1 LARIKRRKNNKFFF
15 SSKSSRPAKRRD
27 IKGSFINSAIVIL
40 SLLLVAFIFSF
51 SNRQI
56 QTGIPIE
63 ITFPSLP
70 ETPKL
75 AVAIYE
81 QKPIL
86 DIEVEILN
94 GCGVPGLAGKISDY
108 LRSQQMD
115 VVRSENA
122 DHYNY
127 DQTILILRNENSDG
141 LKIIAKSFGIDIKDE
156 NRIKHIPDDQLN
168 VDITVIIGSDFATI
182 KPLVDYLKYR

>member
-15 SSKSSRPAKRRD
+15 SSKSFRPAKRRD
-27 IKGSFINSAIVIL
+27 IKGSLINSAIVIL

-182 KPLVDYLKYR
+182 KPLVEYLKYR

>member
-1 LARIKRRKNNKFFF
+1 MARIKRRKKNKLLF
-15 SSKSSRPAKRRD
+15 SSKVSHPAKRRD
-27 IKGSFINSAIVIL
+27 IKGMLVNSAIAIL
-40 SLLLVAFIFSF
+40 SLLLLAFIFSF

-56 QTGIPIE
+56 QTGVAIE

-70 ETPKL
+70 DTPKL
-75 AVAIYE
+75 AIEIYE
-81 QKPIL
+81 ENPIL

-94 GCGVPGLAGKISDY
+94 GCGVPGLAEKVSNY

-115 VVRSENA
+115 VVRSDNA

-127 DQTILILRNENSDG
+127 DQTILILRNENFEG
-141 LKIIAKSFGIDIKDE
+141 LKKVSQSFGINEQDE
-156 NRIKHIPDDQLN
+156 LRIKHIPDEKLS

-182 KPLVDYLKYR
+182 KPLVDYLK

>member
-27 IKGSFINSAIVIL
+27 IKGSLINSAIVIL

-141 LKIIAKSFGIDIKDE
+141 LKIIAKSFGIDIMDE

>member
-1 LARIKRRKNNKFFF
+1 MLV
-15 SSKSSRPAKRRD
+15 
-27 IKGSFINSAIVIL
+27 NSAIAIL
-40 SLLLVAFIFSF
+40 SLLLLAFIFSF

-56 QTGIPIE
+56 QTGVPIE

-70 ETPKL
+70 DTPKL
-75 AVAIYE
+75 AIEIYE
-81 QKPIL
+81 ENPIL

-94 GCGVPGLAGKISDY
+94 GCGVPGLAEKVSNY

-115 VVRSENA
+115 VVRSDNA

-127 DQTILILRNENSDG
+127 DQTILILRNENLEG
-141 LKIIAKSFGIDIKDE
+141 LKKVSQSFGINEQDE
-156 NRIKHIPDDQLN
+156 LRIKHIPDEKLS

-182 KPLVDYLKYR
+182 KPLVEYLK

>member
-27 IKGSFINSAIVIL
+27 IKGSLINSAIVIL

-141 LKIIAKSFGIDIKDE
+141 LKKIAKSFGIDIDDE
-156 NRIKHIPDDQLN
+156 TRIKHIPDDQLN

>member
-1 LARIKRRKNNKFFF
+1 LARIKRRKQNKYLF
-15 SSKSSRPAKRRD
+15 SSKSSRPNKRRD
-27 IKGSFINSAIVIL
+27 IKGSLINSAIVIL
-40 SLLLVAFIFSF
+40 SLLLIAFIFSF

-56 QTGIPIE
+56 QSGVPIE

-70 ETPKL
+70 ETPQL

-81 QKPIL
+81 QNPVL

-94 GCGVPGLAGKISDY
+94 GGGVPGVAGKITNY

-141 LKIIAKSFGIDIKDE
+141 LKKIAKSFGIDIDDE
-156 NRIKHIPDDQLN
+156 TRIKHIPDDQLN

-182 KPLVDYLKYR
+182 KPLEDYLK

>member
-27 IKGSFINSAIVIL
+27 IKGSLINSAIVIL

>member
-1 LARIKRRKNNKFFF
+1 MARIKRRKNNKFFF
-15 SSKSSRPAKRRD
+15 SSKSFRPAKRRD
-27 IKGSFINSAIVIL
+27 IKGSLINSAIVIL

-182 KPLVDYLKYR
+182 KPLVEYLKYR

>member
-1 LARIKRRKNNKFFF
+1 MARIKRRKNNKFFF

-27 IKGSFINSAIVIL
+27 IKGSLINSAIVIL

-115 VVRSENA
+115 VVRSKNA

-141 LKIIAKSFGIDIKDE
+141 LKKIAKSFGIDIDDE
-156 NRIKHIPDDQLN
+156 TRIKHIPDDQLN

>member
-1 LARIKRRKNNKFFF
+1 MARIKRRKNNKFFF

-27 IKGSFINSAIVIL
+27 IKGSLINSAIVIL

-141 LKIIAKSFGIDIKDE
+141 LKKIAKSFGIDIDDE
-156 NRIKHIPDDQLN
+156 TRIKHIPDDQLN

>member
-1 LARIKRRKNNKFFF
+1 MLV
-15 SSKSSRPAKRRD
+15 
-27 IKGSFINSAIVIL
+27 NSAIAIL
-40 SLLLVAFIFSF
+40 SLLLLAFIFSF

-56 QTGIPIE
+56 QTGVPIE

-70 ETPKL
+70 DTPKL
-75 AVAIYE
+75 AIEIYE
-81 QKPIL
+81 ENPIL

-94 GCGVPGLAGKISDY
+94 GCGVPGLAEKVSNY

-115 VVRSENA
+115 VVRSDNA

-127 DQTILILRNENSDG
+127 DQTILILRNENLEG
-141 LKIIAKSFGIDIKDE
+141 LKKVSQSFGINEQDE
-156 NRIKHIPDDQLN
+156 LRIKHIPDEKLS

-182 KPLVDYLKYR
+182 NPLVDYLK

>member
-1 LARIKRRKNNKFFF
+1 LARTKRRKNNKFFF

-27 IKGSFINSAIVIL
+27 IKGSLINSAIVIL

-51 SNRQI
+51 SNRQN

>member
-1 LARIKRRKNNKFFF
+1 MLV
-15 SSKSSRPAKRRD
+15 
-27 IKGSFINSAIVIL
+27 NSAIAIL
-40 SLLLVAFIFSF
+40 SLLLLAFIFSF

-56 QTGIPIE
+56 QTGVPIE

-70 ETPKL
+70 DTPKL
-75 AVAIYE
+75 AIEIYE
-81 QKPIL
+81 ENPIL

-94 GCGVPGLAGKISDY
+94 GCGVPGLAEKVSNY

-115 VVRSENA
+115 VVRSDNA

-127 DQTILILRNENSDG
+127 DQTILILRNENFEG
-141 LKIIAKSFGIDIKDE
+141 LKKVSQSFGINEQDE
-156 NRIKHIPDDQLN
+156 LRIKHIPDEKLS

-182 KPLVDYLKYR
+182 KPLVDYLK

>member
-1 LARIKRRKNNKFFF
+1 MLV
-15 SSKSSRPAKRRD
+15 
-27 IKGSFINSAIVIL
+27 NSAIAIL
-40 SLLLVAFIFSF
+40 SLLLLAFIFSF

-56 QTGIPIE
+56 QTGVPIE

-70 ETPKL
+70 DTPQL
-75 AVAIYE
+75 AIEIYE

-94 GCGVPGLAGKISDY
+94 GCGVPGLAGKVSDY

-115 VVRSENA
+115 VVRSEIA

-127 DQTILILRNENSDG
+127 DQTMLILRNENFEG
-141 LKIIAKSFGIDIKDE
+141 LKKVALSFGINEQDE
-156 NRIKHIPDDQLN
+156 VRIKHIPDEKLS

-182 KPLVDYLKYR
+182 KPLVDYLK

>member
-1 LARIKRRKNNKFFF
+1 MARTKRRKNNKFFF

-27 IKGSFINSAIVIL
+27 IKGSLINSAIVIL

-51 SNRQI
+51 SNRQN

>member
-1 LARIKRRKNNKFFF
+1 MLV
-15 SSKSSRPAKRRD
+15 
-27 IKGSFINSAIVIL
+27 NSAIAIL
-40 SLLLVAFIFSF
+40 SLLLLAFIFSF

-56 QTGIPIE
+56 QTGVPIE

-70 ETPKL
+70 YTPKL
-75 AVAIYE
+75 AIEIYE
-81 QKPIL
+81 ENPIL

-94 GCGVPGLAGKISDY
+94 GCGVPGLAEKVSNF

-115 VVRSENA
+115 VVRSDNA

-127 DQTILILRNENSDG
+127 DQTILILRNENLEG
-141 LKIIAKSFGIDIKDE
+141 LKKVSQSFGINEQDE
-156 NRIKHIPDDQLN
+156 LRIKHIPDEKLS

-182 KPLVDYLKYR
+182 KPLVDYLK

>member
-1 LARIKRRKNNKFFF
+1 MLV
-15 SSKSSRPAKRRD
+15 
-27 IKGSFINSAIVIL
+27 NSAIAIL
-40 SLLLVAFIFSF
+40 SLLLLAFIFSF

-56 QTGIPIE
+56 QTGVPIE

-70 ETPKL
+70 DTPKL
-75 AVAIYE
+75 AIEIYE
-81 QKPIL
+81 QNPIL

-94 GCGVPGLAGKISDY
+94 GCGVPGLAEKVSNY

-115 VVRSENA
+115 VVRSDNA

-127 DQTILILRNENSDG
+127 DQTILILRNENFEG
-141 LKIIAKSFGIDIKDE
+141 LKKVSQSFGINEQDE
-156 NRIKHIPDDQLN
+156 LRIKHIPDEKLS

-182 KPLVDYLKYR
+182 KPLVDYLK

>member
-1 LARIKRRKNNKFFF
+1 MARIKRRKNNKFFF

-27 IKGSFINSAIVIL
+27 IKGSLINSAIVIL

>member
-1 LARIKRRKNNKFFF
+1 MARIKRRKNNKFFF

-27 IKGSFINSAIVIL
+27 IKGSLINSAIVIL

-56 QTGIPIE
+56 QTGLPIE

>member
-1 LARIKRRKNNKFFF
+1 MLV
-15 SSKSSRPAKRRD
+15 
-27 IKGSFINSAIVIL
+27 NSAIAIL
-40 SLLLVAFIFSF
+40 SLLLLAFIFSF

-56 QTGIPIE
+56 QTGVPIE

-70 ETPKL
+70 DTPKL
-75 AVAIYE
+75 AIEIYE
-81 QKPIL
+81 ENPIL

-94 GCGVPGLAGKISDY
+94 GCGVPGLAEKVSNF

-115 VVRSENA
+115 VVRSDNA

-127 DQTILILRNENSDG
+127 DQTILILRNENLEG
-141 LKIIAKSFGIDIKDE
+141 LKKVSQSFGINEQDE
-156 NRIKHIPDDQLN
+156 LRIKHIPDEKLS

-182 KPLVDYLKYR
+182 KPLVDYLK

>member
-1 LARIKRRKNNKFFF
+1 MLV
-15 SSKSSRPAKRRD
+15 
-27 IKGSFINSAIVIL
+27 NSAIAIL
-40 SLLLVAFIFSF
+40 SLLLLAFIFSF

-56 QTGIPIE
+56 QTGVPIE

-70 ETPKL
+70 DTPKL
-75 AVAIYE
+75 AIEIYE
-81 QKPIL
+81 ENPIL

-94 GCGVPGLAGKISDY
+94 GCGVPGLAEKVSNF

-115 VVRSENA
+115 VVRSDNA

-127 DQTILILRNENSDG
+127 DQTILILRNENFEG
-141 LKIIAKSFGIDIKDE
+141 LKKVSQSFGINEQDE
-156 NRIKHIPDDQLN
+156 LRIKHIPDEKLS

-182 KPLVDYLKYR
+182 KPLVDYLK

>member
-1 LARIKRRKNNKFFF
+1 MARIKRRKNNKFFF

-27 IKGSFINSAIVIL
+27 IKGSLINSAIVIL

-156 NRIKHIPDDQLN
+156 NRIKHIPDDKLN
-168 VDITVIIGSDFATI
+168 VDLTVIIGSDFDTI

>member
-1 LARIKRRKNNKFFF
+1 MARTKRRKNNKFFF

-27 IKGSFINSAIVIL
+27 IKGSLINSAIVIL

-56 QTGIPIE
+56 QTGLPIE

>member
-27 IKGSFINSAIVIL
+27 IKGSLINSAIVIL

-51 SNRQI
+51 SNRQN

>member
-1 LARIKRRKNNKFFF
+1 MARIKRRKNNKFFF

-27 IKGSFINSAIVIL
+27 IKGSLINSAIVIL

-94 GCGVPGLAGKISDY
+94 GCGVPGLAGKISGY
-108 LRSQQMD
+108 MRSQQMY
-115 VVRSENA
+115 VVRSDNA
-122 DHYNY
+122 NRYNY
-127 DQTILILRNENSDG
+127 DQTILILRNENSG
-141 LKIIAKSFGIDIKDE
+141 RLKKIAKSFGIDIDDAT
-156 NRIKHIPDDQLN
+156 RIKHIPDDQLN

>member
-1 LARIKRRKNNKFFF
+1 LARTKRRKNNKFFF

-27 IKGSFINSAIVIL
+27 IKGSLINSAIVIL

>member
-1 LARIKRRKNNKFFF
+1 MARIKRRKNNKFFF

-27 IKGSFINSAIVIL
+27 IKGSLINSAIVIL

-51 SNRQI
+51 SNRQN

>member
-1 LARIKRRKNNKFFF
+1 MARTKRRKNNKFFF

-27 IKGSFINSAIVIL
+27 IKGSLINSAIVIL